1 MASKGVR
8 KLHFAFLCGD
18 FGVIIVG
25 LGNSGADGVTG
36 EQTGSGGGLI
46 FGRCFGVDDKF
57 FFFALRCEEKN
68 RLGAGTEAFGVNY
81 LIFFGSLWG
90 FFFKADEW
98 CRLVCI
104 GSERNGSS

>member
-8 KLHFAFLCGD
+8 KLYFAFLCGE

-25 LGNSGADGVTG
+25 LGNSGAGGVTG

-46 FGRCFGVDDKF
+46 FGRCFGVDDK

-81 LIFFGSLWG
+81 LIFFREFMG
-90 FFFKADEW
+90 FFYS
-98 CRLVCI
+98 R
-104 GSERNGSS
+104 